1 MIIPLSSETNDNIVD
16 YLDGTSITGQ
26 PMPNSDNIAAVNSI
40 ELQSR
45 RIDAEI
51 PEANITV
58 AIVQNVHLLKIAR
71 ISITFL
77 RDILGS

>member
-1 MIIPLSSETNDNIVD
+1 
-16 YLDGTSITGQ
+16 
-26 PMPNSDNIAAVNSI
+26 MPNSDNIAAVNSI